1 MDSMAIVDA
10 KMRAT
15 PTIATNA
22 IMKITPTTVI
32 TPTMIAE
39 APKPTDNMAIV
50 DAKMRATPTIATT
63 AVMKITPT
71 TVITPTTTA
80 ANPKATMAAKGWTE
94 ITPENAETAP
104 QARITTATLV
114 ATGIITSTMAQ
125 DTTQDMTT
133 STPTIMEEPASEA
146 NPRPS
151 KENTTPPNVGRIWT
165 GMSGDP
171 THPRAAAR
179 RDSYERERRGKY
191 RPEKENALFWLLHRW
206 WADDLYSDRSDLRL
220 LGEG

>member
-1 MDSMAIVDA
+1 MIV
-10 KMRAT
+10 
-15 PTIATNA
+15 
-22 IMKITPTTVI
+22 
-32 TPTMIAE
+32 E

-151 KENTTPPNVGRIWT
+151 NENTTPPNVGRIWT